1 MEPDFNLDVSWL
13 NDFSLNDKQMVYEK
27 ESMADIH
34 ISFIY
39 INVNNEIHKIISE
52 THDLEVDE
60 DDDEDQATLEP
71 FLSKDYVLSVVSNNI
86 KLEKSHY
93 RLFDILLFNVDLEP
107 SDISSLSS
115 LSSNNFT
122 KKISI
127 LDDIVIPKSIP
138 IFHST
143 NALYFI
149 FKEIPVVKKPSLVI
163 SGSEEKLDEIV
174 HYDNLHSKTRKQR
187 SLVKYTRKKRPMV

>member
-13 NDFSLNDKQMVYEK
+13 NDFSEQTIIYDK
-27 ESMADIH
+27 ESMSDIR

-39 INVNNEIHKIISE
+39 INVDNEIHKIISE
-52 THDLEVDE
+52 IHDLEVDE
-60 DDDEDQATLEP
+60 DDSEP
-71 FLSKDYVLSVVSNNI
+71 FLSKDYVLSVVSKNI
-86 KLEKSHY
+86 NLEKSHY

-107 SDISSLSS
+107 SDISSLSFDN
-115 LSSNNFT
+115 LT

-149 FKEIPVVKKPSLVI
+149 FKEIPVVKKPSLII
-163 SGSEEKLDEIV
+163 SGEEKLDEVV
-174 HYDNLHSKTRKQR
+174 HYNNNSKTRKQR
-187 SLVKYTRKKRPMV
+187 SLVKYTRKKRPTV